1 MADLSKNVKV
11 ILDWFQ
17 ESFKDVAFTQE
28 EAEAFYGGTKAGKVK
43 DLSERQMLQYALMCY
58 ATEIELLRQMLDAQK
73 ENVVSLNRE
82 QRRKLAKP

>member
-1 MADLSKNVKV
+1 MAELSKNVKV

-17 ESFKDVAFTQE
+17 ETFNDVAFTQE

-43 DLSERQMLQYALMCY
+43 DLSERQMLQYVLMCY
-58 ATEIELLRQMLDAQK
+58 ATEIEVLRQSLETQQS
-73 ENVVSLNRE
+73 NTVSLNRE